1 MDILSRDDIRRLA
14 KVPAKGPCVS
24 IYLPTTP
31 VTVENGQDLI
41 RYKNL
46 LKSVEDGLS
55 AGGLRGTDL
64 MALLLPFKALLE
76 DTLFWRHSTGG
87 LAVLGN
93 ADEFMTY
100 HVPGAVGPGA
110 MVADRY
116 MLKPLIPLIDHGD
129 QFYAL
134 ALSLN
139 SVKLM
144 KGGRYE
150 MSDVPL
156 EDIPTSLADALQWDD
171 YEREL
176 RSFSTFQGA
185 TGGQTLSGV
194 SGSGSDPKS
203 EITRYFRR
211 VDTGIREFAGG
222 TPIPLVLAGVD
233 YLLPIYRSVTHY
245 PNLVEGGVTGNPE
258 KTHAAEMHKK
268 AWAVAEP
275 VFAKARAAALER
287 LGDLKSAGKTSD
299 DLSEIAP
306 AAQAGRVETLFIDVD
321 VDAWGRIGANGEG
334 EIHPQPQAGDFELY
348 DFTAT
353 STLLADGDVWAIDRE
368 TEPELGHIAA
378 VFRY

>member
-1 MDILSRDDIRRLA
+1 MDILCRDDIRRLA
-14 KVPAKGPCVS
+14 KVPANGPCVS

-31 VTVENGQDLI
+31 VSTENGQDLI

-46 LKSVEDGLS
+46 LKSVEDGLT
-55 AGGLRGTDL
+55 AGGIRGSDL

-76 DTLFWRHSTGG
+76 DPLFWRHSTGG
-87 LAVLGN
+87 LAVLGSP
-93 ADEFMTY
+93 DEFMTY
-100 HVPGAVGPGA
+100 RVPGAVGPSA
-110 MVADRY
+110 MAADRY

-139 SVKLM
+139 SVRLL
-144 KGGRYE
+144 KGGRYQ

-185 TGGQTLSGV
+185 TGAQTLSGV
-194 SGSGSDPKS
+194 SSSGSDPKS
-203 EITRYFRR
+203 EIARYFHR
-211 VDTGIREFAGG
+211 VDVGVRELAGG
-222 TPIPLVLAGVD
+222 SPIPLVLMGVD

-245 PNLVEGGVTGNPE
+245 PDLVDGGITGNPE
-258 KTHAAEMHKK
+258 KTSAAQMHGK
-268 AWAVAEP
+268 AWALVEP
-275 VFAKARAAALER
+275 RFRKARTDAIER
-287 LGDLKSAGKTSD
+287 LGDLKSSGKTSD
-299 DLSEIAP
+299 DLSVIAP
-306 AAQAGRVETLFIDVD
+306 ASLAGRVETLFIDVD
-321 VDAWGRIGANGEG
+321 VDAWGRVSEDGEG
-334 EIHPQPQAGDFELY
+334 EIHPDPLPGDIELY

-353 STLLADGDVWAIDRE
+353 RTLLADGDVWAIDRE
-368 TEPELGHIAA
+368 AEPGLGHIAA